1 MIGVFAGFN
10 QVPVEMPGLEMSAHD
25 SGNSSSYSA
34 LLEAMEV
41 TMADTDSDLNF
52 NNINQLPS
60 TPQDNQATDWYDNPE
75 F

>member
-1 MIGVFAGFN
+1 
-10 QVPVEMPGLEMSAHD
+10 MSALEIGTHD

-60 TPQDNQATDWYDNPE
+60 TPQNNEATEWYDGTILKTE